1 MHTNPIINTDNYVK
15 LITFHRYTVHD
26 NVINYFCK
34 KIHYAENKCSVG
46 YETIFSS
53 PDKLSR
59 LYGYFFF
66 LISSTSNACI
76 DCYRPICS
84 RDKKYFVGRFK
95 I

>member
-15 LITFHRYTVHD
+15 LITFHRYIVHD

-59 LYGYFFF
+59 LYGNFFF
-66 LISSTSNACI
+66 FNIFYVECMHRLLSTNMFS
-76 DCYRPICS
+76 
-84 RDKKYFVGRFK
+84 
-95 I
+95 